1 MAPPT
6 RKKVAVRSFRELIAW
21 QKAMLLVERTYTAT
35 AAFPDTEKFG
45 LTSQMRRA
53 AVSIASNVA
62 EGQSRNTRGEFVQFI
77 GHARGSLAELE
88 TQVLLSTRLG
98 FLSTSD
104 ESALMEDVMEVGRLL
119 NGLRTSLTAVKS
131 EFQQ

>member
-1 MAPPT
+1 
-6 RKKVAVRSFRELIAW
+6 
-21 QKAMLLVERTYTAT
+21 
-35 AAFPDTEKFG
+35 
-45 LTSQMRRA
+45 MRRA
-53 AVSIASNVA
+53 AVSIASNIA

-119 NGLRTSLTAVKS
+119 NGLRTSLTAV
-131 EFQQ
+131 